1 MKKATEVKIEDKSL
15 EYNGIKFYVNR
26 SKRKILKILKISN
39 KKKIDLKINEKVCK
53 RIEWE

>member
-1 MKKATEVKIEDKSL
+1 LKKATEVKIEDKSL

-53 RIEWE
+53 RIE